1 MKIEKQSI
9 INLILIVVGTLLLA
23 FGTAFFLLP
32 NELICGG
39 ISGIAIIF
47 GELFPYLSQS
57 DWINFLTIG
66 LFVLG
71 VFTLKSKFAIKTLLS
86 TAVYPF
92 GISLFSRLSN
102 CENTIAL
109 LSLLCDNNTIQ
120 SFFFAAVLGG
130 ILVGAGCA
138 ITFLGG
144 GSTGGVDI
152 VALLLS
158 ERFPNLQFSFVI
170 FVIDASII
178 LCGIVLYG
186 DVVKSLFGVLSAFIA
201 SVMIKILY
209 RKKKE
214 NN

>member
-9 INLILIVVGTLLLA
+9 VNLVLIVICTLLLA

-57 DWINFLTIG
+57 AWINLLTIG

-86 TAVYPF
+86 TAVYPI
-92 GISLFSRLSN
+92 GISLFSHFSN
-102 CENTIAL
+102 YEKTIAF
-109 LSLLCDNNTIQ
+109 LSLLFDKNTIQ
-120 SFFFAAVLGG
+120 SFFFASVFGG

-152 VALLLS
+152 IALLLS
-158 ERFPNLQFSFVI
+158 DRFPNLQFSFVI

-186 DVVKSLFGVLSAFIA
+186 DVIKSLFGILSAFVA
-201 SVMIKILY
+201 SLMIKIVY
-209 RKKKE
+209 RKKEE
-214 NN
+214 NE